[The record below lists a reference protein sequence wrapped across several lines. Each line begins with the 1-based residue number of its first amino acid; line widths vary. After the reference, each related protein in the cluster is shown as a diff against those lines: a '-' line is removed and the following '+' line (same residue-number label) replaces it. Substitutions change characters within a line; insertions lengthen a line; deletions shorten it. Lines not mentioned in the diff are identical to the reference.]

1 MNFEEYMHEVEGGK
15 KKPSQIFDTRACV
28 DGPHTLLTFSSSIK
42 TISSSSF
49 LHLFSSGK
57 IHSHADVTEGDDARG
72 RRAAARGGG
81 AGRRLLLWSGGA
93 PRALPSGEP

>member
-42 TISSSSF
+42 TISSSSSF
-49 LHLFSSGK
+49 LRLFSSG
-57 IHSHADVTEGDDARG
+57 
-72 RRAAARGGG
+72 
-81 AGRRLLLWSGGA
+81 
-93 PRALPSGEP
+93 